1 MGRFDRGV
9 SHYTVAM
16 VPIRFPEDEVNCR
29 YCPLRQMRL
38 VDGKAAVICGST
50 GEIIKDVDNP
60 GGCPAIIQE
69 DDNGERE
76 NLSGHDGRNG

>member
-9 SHYTVAM
+9 GHYTVAL

-38 VDGKAAVICGST
+38 LDGQAAVICGST
-50 GEIIKDVDNP
+50 GEIIKNVDMP
-60 GGCPAIIQE
+60 EDCPAVIQE
-69 DDNGERE
+69 DKNEP
-76 NLSGHDGRNG
+76 

>member
-16 VPIRFPEDEVNCR
+16 VPIHFPEGEVNCR
-29 YCPLRQMRL
+29 YCPLRQLRL
-38 VDGKAAVICGST
+38 VDGKATVICGST

-69 DDNGERE
+69 DKT
-76 NLSGHDGRNG
+76 